1 MPQGGVESSRMHYLT
16 CDESKM
22 VADTWN
28 LAEPSPGTSRAPSP
42 CLSPSSC
49 HTPFHIPSTS
59 SAMPPPTSSQKPI
72 KAAAKDA
79 PAKAPAS
86 ATNGAT
92 NGAKEVDEKRGLT
105 KPDQAKYNAEQD
117 EINKEIAAVKAK
129 MVSTLKLVKLTG

>member
-1 MPQGGVESSRMHYLT
+1 
-16 CDESKM
+16 
-22 VADTWN
+22 
-28 LAEPSPGTSRAPSP
+28 
-42 CLSPSSC
+42 
-49 HTPFHIPSTS
+49 
-59 SAMPPPTSSQKPI
+59 MPPPTSSQKPN

-79 PAKAPAS
+79 PTKAPAA

-129 MVSTLKLVKLTG
+129 MVSIFTELVRKLGLTG